1 MCERNRGETKGDVNM
16 SVLSYRANASRV
28 QIHITDS
35 NSILQS
41 EIRGAP
47 KPAVVVDSRVAELY
61 RELLVDIE
69 STGEAVVK
77 LFDSKEEN
85 KTLAKAEELLDF
97 FLQQNI
103 RRDSVLFAIGGG
115 IVGDLAGFVA
125 AIFQRGIEYVHVPT
139 TLLAMVDSS
148 VGGKVGV
155 NNSFGKNMVGAF
167 HQPRSIL
174 MNTRFLDTLPKE
186 ELVCGL
192 GEVVKYGVLRGEA
205 FFDFLETNHA
215 RLLNRDRRTLQRTIK
230 MSVETK
236 KRYIERDVRESG
248 IRAHLNL
255 GHTIGHAL
263 ESATGYGTFKHG
275 EAVLIGLVAE
285 SHVAMHMKLLR
296 PSGFE
301 RILTMVRQIAQHKSA
316 RVSID
321 AVIKKLI
328 FDKKVRSGKVR
339 FVLPAAIGKVVIRD
353 DVPTEAVSGSLRFVA
368 ADGFLS
374 IA

>member
-1 MCERNRGETKGDVNM
+1 M

-215 RLLNRDRRTLQRTIK
+215 RLLNRDKRTLQRTIK

-236 KRYIERDVRESG
+236 KRYIERDVRETG

-353 DVPTEAVSGSLRFVA
+353 DVPTEAVSDSLRFVA